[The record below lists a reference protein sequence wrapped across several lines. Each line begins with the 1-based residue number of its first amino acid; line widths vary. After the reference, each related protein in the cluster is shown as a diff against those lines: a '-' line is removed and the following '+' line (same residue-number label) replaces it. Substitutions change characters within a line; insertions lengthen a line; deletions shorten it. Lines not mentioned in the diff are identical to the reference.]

1 MIVAV
6 LLFVVATVLMLYA
19 SMYLRDTEKVVTVE
33 CEKTSDSVSVPLTGE
48 PESAHD
54 IYDCGT
60 EHGYA
65 YFINNVEY
73 SREGQIITNPVKT
86 SGEDT
91 ITKEFVVIK
100 KNDWRGRTFTL
111 ALMTYVASTMAFF
124 MPV

>member
-19 SMYLRDTEKVVTVE
+19 SMFLKDRRETVTVE

-54 IYDCGT
+54 IYDCGDD
-60 EHGYA
+60 HGYV

-91 ITKEFVVIK
+91 ITKEFIVIK

-111 ALMTYVASTMAFF
+111 ALLMYIASAVTFYMD
-124 MPV
+124 V